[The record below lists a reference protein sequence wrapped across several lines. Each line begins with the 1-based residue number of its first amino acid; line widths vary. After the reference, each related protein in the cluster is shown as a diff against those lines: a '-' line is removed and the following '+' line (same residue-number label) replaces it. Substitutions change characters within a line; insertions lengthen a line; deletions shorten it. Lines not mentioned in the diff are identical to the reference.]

1 MKKILH
7 IILSISV
14 ILCISCITAF
24 AEDDPD
30 TYYLELDS
38 AGGQIDGESVTEIS
52 APKDSF
58 DTVDL
63 SSYTPVQDGFTFTGW
78 YNGKK
83 EVTSISASDFTS
95 GSNRIKLLA
104 TYTKDDYSGS
114 GLTFTLNA
122 NGGKLNDQDAGT
134 YDFAVAGNGY
144 AVALNA
150 YVPVREGY
158 DFKGWCTSA
167 DGSGTPV
174 NLIYTSTFTKAED
187 NGLQYDDIDGSA
199 DKRNITFYASWA
211 SQNGPSG
218 KICIGKKSWNG
229 LQGNVSFDTYYKK
242 NQTVN
247 ISCSDPDA
255 SIEYL
260 VTDQAMSEDAL
271 KSADMNAYAGAF
283 DLDGDGSYIVY
294 VRFTLGDKTTFAS
307 TPGIVIDSEAP
318 VISGID
324 DGGVYCKTATMTVT
338 DENLSKVTIDGTDK
352 KPDANGS
359 LKLAAT
365 GTARTIVATDKAGNS
380 TSISVTVN
388 KKHTPEADDG
398 NCTTALHCK
407 YCDAIVKAA
416 KDNHNLSKWK
426 TDGNGSTHSRKCLNA
441 GCGYTVIQDCYGG
454 KATCSKKAECIICG
468 AEYGSLNPN
477 NHSGLQKF
485 NRVEATASSDGNIE
499 YWYCPSCGKYF
510 KDQACSTEI
519 SKDDTVISK
528 SSPDIIGGKGS
539 RWKKSSKDTVKF
551 RSNAN
556 YEDFICV
563 LVDGKELDS
572 SYYTKKEGSIII
584 EIKASFLET
593 LSIGNHSLIIRSTT
607 GDAVTDFYV
616 DKADSTTTAPMVTTQ
631 QTTTQATTQTTTEA
645 TTQTTTRYVYA
656 PTTSEPTTFAEI
668 TTRAHST
675 SENTTEVTTEKS
687 SRHIG
692 NYSSV
697 DKTKNKVH
705 NLQLVILITVLATI
719 LISFAIIL
727 ISGMRKK

>member
-1 MKKILH
+1 MKKILRM
-7 IILSISV
+7 ILVMSA

-30 TYYLELDS
+30 TYYLELDC
-38 AGGQIDGESVTEIS
+38 AGGQIDGESNTEIS

-58 DTVDL
+58 GTVDL
-63 SSYTPVQDGFTFTGW
+63 SSYTPKQDGFTFTGW

-83 EVTSISASDFTS
+83 KVTSISSSDFS
-95 GSNRIKLLA
+95 SDSNRIKLLA
-104 TYTKDDYSGS
+104 TYTKNDYSGS
-114 GLTFTLNA
+114 GLTFTLDA
-122 NGGKLNDQDAGT
+122 NGGKINDQDAGT
-134 YDFAVAGNGY
+134 YDFAVAGSGY

-150 YVPVREGY
+150 YVPVRDGY
-158 DFKGWCTSA
+158 DFKGWSTSS
-167 DGSGTPV
+167 DGSGSLV
-174 NLIYTSTFTKAED
+174 NLIYTSTFTDAADK
-187 NGLQYDDIDGSA
+187 GLQYDDIDGSA
-199 DKRNITFYASWA
+199 DKRNLTFYAVWS

-218 KICIGKKSWNG
+218 KISIGKKSWDG

-242 NQTVN
+242 NQTVS
-247 ISCSDPDA
+247 ISCSDQGA
-255 SIEYL
+255 TIEYL

-271 KSADMNAYAGAF
+271 KSADMNGYEGTF

-294 VRFTLGDKTTFAS
+294 ARFTLDDKTAFAS
-307 TPGIVIDSEAP
+307 TPGIVVDSEAP
-318 VISGID
+318 VISGIE

-338 DENLSKVTIDGTDK
+338 DANLSKVTIDGTAK
-352 KPDANGS
+352 KPDADGS

-365 GTARTIVATDKAGNS
+365 GTSRTIVATDKAGNS
-380 TSISVTVN
+380 TTISVTVN

-398 NCTTALHCK
+398 NCTTALLCK
-407 YCDAIVKAA
+407 YCGAVVKAA
-416 KDNHNLSKWK
+416 KDSHNLSKWK
-426 TDGNGSTHSRKCLNA
+426 TDGNGSTHSRKCLNS

-454 KATCSKKAECIICG
+454 KATCSAKAKCIICD
-468 AEYGSLNPN
+468 AEYGSLNPH

-510 KDQACSTEI
+510 KDQSCSTEI
-519 SKDDTVISK
+519 TKDDTVLSK

-584 EIKASFLET
+584 ELKASFLET
-593 LSIGNHSLIIRSTT
+593 LSIGNHSLIIRSKA

-631 QTTTQATTQTTTEA
+631 QSTTQATTQTTTEV
-645 TTQTTTRYVYA
+645 TTQDTTRYVYT
-656 PTTSEPTTFAEI
+656 PTTSEPTTFADI

-675 SENTTEVTTEKS
+675 SEDTTEVTTEKS
-687 SRHIG
+687 SRHID
-692 NYSSV
+692 NYASV

>member
-1 MKKILH
+1 MKKILRM
-7 IILSISV
+7 ILVMSA
-14 ILCISCITAF
+14 ILCISCVTAF

-30 TYYLELDS
+30 TYYLELDC
-38 AGGQIDGESVTEIS
+38 AGGQIDGESTTEIS

-58 DTVDL
+58 GTVDL
-63 SSYTPVQDGFTFTGW
+63 GSYTPKQDGFTFTGW

-83 EVTSISASDFTS
+83 KVTSISSSDFASD
-95 GSNRIKLLA
+95 SNRIKLLA
-104 TYTKDDYSGS
+104 TYTKNDYSGS
-114 GLTFTLNA
+114 GLTFTLDA
-122 NGGKLNDQDAGT
+122 NGGKINDQDAGT
-134 YDFAVAGNGY
+134 YDFAVAGSGY

-150 YVPVREGY
+150 YVPVRDGY
-158 DFKGWCTSA
+158 DFKGWSTSS
-167 DGSGTPV
+167 DGSGNLV
-174 NLIYTSTFTKAED
+174 NLIYTSTFTDAADK
-187 NGLQYDDIDGSA
+187 GLQYDDIDGSA
-199 DKRNITFYASWA
+199 DKRNLTFYAVWS

-218 KICIGKKSWNG
+218 KIIIGKKSWDG
-229 LQGNVSFDTYYKK
+229 LQGSVSFDTYYKK
-242 NQTVN
+242 NQTVS
-247 ISCSDPDA
+247 ISCSDQGA
-255 SIEYL
+255 TIEYL

-271 KSADMNAYAGAF
+271 KSADMNGYEGAF

-294 VRFTLGDKTTFAS
+294 ARFTLDDKTAFAS
-307 TPGIVIDSEAP
+307 TPGIVVDSEAP
-318 VISGID
+318 VISGIE

-338 DENLSKVTIDGTDK
+338 DANLSKVTIDGTAK
-352 KPDANGS
+352 KPDADGS

-365 GTARTIVATDKAGNS
+365 GTSRTIVATDKAGNS
-380 TSISVTVN
+380 TTISVTVN

-398 NCTTALHCK
+398 NCTTALLCK
-407 YCDAIVKAA
+407 YCGAVVKAA
-416 KDNHNLSKWK
+416 KGSHNLSKWK
-426 TDGNGSTHSRKCLNA
+426 TDGNGSTHSRKCLNS

-454 KATCSKKAECIICG
+454 KATCSAKAKCIICD
-468 AEYGSLNPN
+468 AEYGSLNPH

-519 SKDDTVISK
+519 TKDDTVLSK

-584 EIKASFLET
+584 ELKASFLET
-593 LSIGNHSLIIRSTT
+593 LSIGNHSLIIRSKA

-631 QTTTQATTQTTTEA
+631 QSTTQATTQTTTEV
-645 TTQTTTRYVYA
+645 TTQDTTRYVYT
-656 PTTSEPTTFAEI
+656 PITSEPTTFADI

-675 SENTTEVTTEKS
+675 SEDTTEVTTEKS
-687 SRHIG
+687 SRHID
-692 NYSSV
+692 NYASV